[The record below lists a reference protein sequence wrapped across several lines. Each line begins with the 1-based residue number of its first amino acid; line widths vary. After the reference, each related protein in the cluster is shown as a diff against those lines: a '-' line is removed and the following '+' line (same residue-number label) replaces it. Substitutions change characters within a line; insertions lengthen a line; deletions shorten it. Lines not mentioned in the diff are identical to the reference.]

1 MLTTWDTR
9 PIGKGAKMRR
19 MLDRSRLLA
28 GKTDPENSNL
38 WLPLW
43 MHLRDTA
50 EIMELLVRKWLPDS
64 VKRASGL
71 EEEEL
76 VQLARFLGWGHDLGK
91 AILIFQSTI
100 MQCLPEAKQRLE
112 RLTPLNCQKL
122 NRCETPHARASEAIL
137 RKLGCPDGIASVAG
151 AHHGKPQDGTEVDKQ
166 FTCWEVNYYP
176 EEQKG
181 IWEGFWNELL
191 QAALQD
197 SGYSG
202 VDALPVLNQ
211 PEEILLTGLL
221 IMADWIASNTTYFPL
236 ISADQKG
243 EFGDYPK
250 RIENAW
256 TTIGFPNMWE
266 SKARF
271 GLDDEAF
278 KERFG
283 FLPNPTQADII
294 STATDAESSGIY
306 IIEAPMG
313 LGKTEAA
320 LALSEILAARAGAG
334 GMFFGMPT
342 QATSNGIFPRLEKW
356 AGGLAED
363 EQTLLAIKL
372 AHGNAAL
379 NEDYRE
385 LFAGHSNLNIESDSG
400 LIVHDWFSGRKQT
413 LLSDFVIGTV
423 DQLLMAALKQ
433 KHVMLKHFGLSGKV
447 VVVDECHAY
456 DAYMS
461 QYLDMAIKWLG
472 IYKVPVIILSATL
485 PEKRRAELIEAY
497 TDSEKHRAKHTEA
510 YVDKTIADEAWKHSL
525 AYPLLTYTENN
536 AVKQKALAFDGEN
549 KEVSV
554 RRIIRDE
561 VAATAGYAVER
572 GGCVGVIVNTVRKA
586 QEIAAE
592 LQSAFPKAEVIIM
605 HAQFIMTDR
614 AKREEQILKR
624 VGKHSTPES
633 RRGLIIVGTQ
643 VLEQS
648 LDLDFDL
655 MITELCPM
663 DLLLQRTG
671 RLHRHNRV
679 RPQGLETA
687 SCFVLD
693 ETDDSFDSGSAA
705 IYGEWLLMRTRAL
718 LPNKLTIPSDIPL
731 LVQQTYDET
740 NNEML
745 GELTE
750 GMKKAQE
757 ENKLRTGKKRSSAE
771 NYLISKPSNKKGKCL
786 DGWLDNDIK
795 PNNEQTGE
803 KAVRDGD
810 PSVDVIALMCDREG
824 LIRIIADKPETIIPA
839 DRPPSREEALLIAR
853 QKLRLPGFFGRRWK
867 IDDTIEQLETETQN
881 VFSAW
886 QDSALLKEEVVLLFD
901 EDLNADLAGVQL
913 HYDIK
918 TGLTYVKE

>member
-1 MLTTWDTR
+1 MNRFSKELAAAVAKSDRESGNDWLPFWMHSFDTAGIMEKLAQKR
-9 PIGKGAKMRR
+9 LPESISDYLCAECGGREKLFSTLKFCALVHDIGK
-19 MLDRSRLLA
+19 L
-28 GKTDPENSNL
+28 T
-38 WLPLW
+38 
-43 MHLRDTA
+43 
-50 EIMELLVRKWLPDS
+50 IV
-64 VKRASGL
+64 
-71 EEEEL
+71 
-76 VQLARFLGWGHDLGK
+76 
-91 AILIFQSTI
+91 FQSRI
-100 MQCLPEAKQRLE
+100 YDAVDFSPFADCVELPKSGSLVNAS
-112 RLTPLNCQKL
+112 N
-122 NRCETPHARASEAIL
+122 TPHALASEAIL
-137 RKLGCPDGIASVAG
+137 LKLGCPKGVASIAG
-151 AHHGKPQDGTEVDKQ
+151 AHHGRPSALADVCDQINGACTAVENFYGKRGKYRQLFESLWKEWIDFSLE
-166 FTCWEVNYYP
+166 CA
-176 EEQKG
+176 
-181 IWEGFWNELL
+181 GFSELSDL
-191 QAALQD
+191 PDMAVPAQVVI
-197 SGYSG
+197 SGML
-202 VDALPVLNQ
+202 V
-211 PEEILLTGLL
+211 T
-221 IMADWIASNTTYFPL
+221 ADWIASNTTYFPL

-356 AGGLAED
+356 ADGLAED

-385 LFAGHSNLNIESDSG
+385 LFTGHSNLNIESDSG

-572 GGCVGVIVNTVRKA
+572 GGCVGLIVNTVRKA

-633 RRGLIIVGTQ
+633 RHGLIIVGTQ

-757 ENKLRTGKKRSSAE
+757 ENKLRTDEKENNAKKYR
-771 NYLISKPSNKKGKCL
+771 IKKPSNRKGKCL
-786 DGWLDNDIK
+786 DDWLNNDIK
-795 PNNEQTGE
+795 SNSEQTGE

-810 PSVDVIALMCDREG
+810 PSVDVIALMRDGEG

>member
-1 MLTTWDTR
+1 MNRLSKELAAAVAKSDRENGNDWLPFWMHSFDTAGIMEKLAQKR
-9 PIGKGAKMRR
+9 LPESISDYLCAECGGREKLFSTLKFCALVHDIGK
-19 MLDRSRLLA
+19 L
-28 GKTDPENSNL
+28 T
-38 WLPLW
+38 
-43 MHLRDTA
+43 
-50 EIMELLVRKWLPDS
+50 IV
-64 VKRASGL
+64 
-71 EEEEL
+71 
-76 VQLARFLGWGHDLGK
+76 
-91 AILIFQSTI
+91 FQSRI
-100 MQCLPEAKQRLE
+100 YDAVDFSPFADCVELPKSSSLGNASD
-112 RLTPLNCQKL
+112 
-122 NRCETPHARASEAIL
+122 TPHALASEAIL
-137 RKLGCPDGIASVAG
+137 LKLGCREGVASIAG
-151 AHHGKPQDGTEVDKQ
+151 AHHGRPSALADVCDQISGACTAVENFYGKRGKYRQLFESLWKEWIDFSLE
-166 FTCWEVNYYP
+166 CA
-176 EEQKG
+176 
-181 IWEGFWNELL
+181 GFSELSDL
-191 QAALQD
+191 PDMAVPAQVVI
-197 SGYSG
+197 SGM
-202 VDALPVLNQ
+202 
-211 PEEILLTGLL
+211 L
-221 IMADWIASNTTYFPL
+221 ITADWIASNTTYFPL
-236 ISADQKG
+236 ISADEQG
-243 EFGDYPK
+243 QFSDYPE
-250 RIENAW
+250 RTEAAW
-256 TTIGFPNMWE
+256 NKIHFTDIWNST
-266 SKARF
+266 ARF

-356 AGGLAED
+356 ADGLAED

-385 LFAGHSNLNIESDSG
+385 LFTGHSNLNIESDSG

-510 YVDKTIADEAWKHSL
+510 HVDKTIADEAWKHSL

-536 AVKQKALAFDGEN
+536 TVKQKALAFDGEN

-614 AKREEQILKR
+614 AKREVR
-624 VGKHSTPES
+624 SA
-633 RRGLIIVGTQ
+633 
-643 VLEQS
+643 
-648 LDLDFDL
+648 
-655 MITELCPM
+655 
-663 DLLLQRTG
+663 
-671 RLHRHNRV
+671 HR
-679 RPQGLETA
+679 
-687 SCFVLD
+687 
-693 ETDDSFDSGSAA
+693 
-705 IYGEWLLMRTRAL
+705 
-718 LPNKLTIPSDIPL
+718 
-731 LVQQTYDET
+731 
-740 NNEML
+740 
-745 GELTE
+745 
-750 GMKKAQE
+750 
-757 ENKLRTGKKRSSAE
+757 
-771 NYLISKPSNKKGKCL
+771 
-786 DGWLDNDIK
+786 
-795 PNNEQTGE
+795 
-803 KAVRDGD
+803 
-810 PSVDVIALMCDREG
+810 
-824 LIRIIADKPETIIPA
+824 
-839 DRPPSREEALLIAR
+839 
-853 QKLRLPGFFGRRWK
+853 
-867 IDDTIEQLETETQN
+867 
-881 VFSAW
+881 
-886 QDSALLKEEVVLLFD
+886 
-901 EDLNADLAGVQL
+901 
-913 HYDIK
+913 
-918 TGLTYVKE
+918 

>member
-1 MLTTWDTR
+1 MNRLSKELAAAVAKSDRESGNDWLPFWMHSFDTAGIMEKLAQKR
-9 PIGKGAKMRR
+9 LPESISDYLCAECGGREKLFSTLKFCALVHDIGKV
-19 MLDRSRLLA
+19 
-28 GKTDPENSNL
+28 T
-38 WLPLW
+38 
-43 MHLRDTA
+43 
-50 EIMELLVRKWLPDS
+50 V
-64 VKRASGL
+64 V
-71 EEEEL
+71 
-76 VQLARFLGWGHDLGK
+76 
-91 AILIFQSTI
+91 FQSRI
-100 MQCLPEAKQRLE
+100 RDAVEFSPFAEYVDLPKSGSFE
-112 RLTPLNCQKL
+112 RIS
-122 NRCETPHARASEAIL
+122 ETPHALASEAIL
-137 RKLGCPDGIASVAG
+137 LKFGCLRGIASIAG
-151 AHHGKPQDGTEVDKQ
+151 AHHGKPTALTADVCNQ
-166 FTCWEVNYYP
+166 
-176 EEQKG
+176 
-181 IWEGFWNELL
+181 IEGGYKNPDNFYGRGMKYKSLFDSLWKEWIDFSLECAGFSELSDL
-191 QAALQD
+191 PDMAVPAQVVI
-197 SGYSG
+197 SGML
-202 VDALPVLNQ
+202 V
-211 PEEILLTGLL
+211 T
-221 IMADWIASNTTYFPL
+221 ADWIASNTTYFPL
-236 ISADQKG
+236 ISADEQG
-243 EFGDYPK
+243 QFSDYPE
-250 RIENAW
+250 RTEAAW
-256 TTIGFPNMWE
+256 NKIHFTDIWNST
-266 SKARF
+266 ARF

-385 LFAGHSNLNIESDSG
+385 LFTGHSNLNIESDSG

-461 QYLDMAIKWLG
+461 KYLDMAIQWLG

-485 PEKRRAELIEAY
+485 PAKRRAELV
-497 TDSEKHRAKHTEA
+497 EA
-510 YVDKTIADEAWKHSL
+510 YVGRGLKCIDDAWKSSL
-525 AYPLLTYTENN
+525 AYPLLTYTEKNF
-536 AVKQKALAFDGEN
+536 VKQKALSFSGEQ
-549 KEVSV
+549 KEISV
-554 RRIIRDE
+554 KTIYRDE
-561 VAATAGYAVER
+561 VTARAGYAAER

-633 RRGLIIVGTQ
+633 RHGLIIVGTQ

-687 SCFVLD
+687 CCFVLD

-731 LVQQTYDET
+731 LVQRVYDE
-740 NNEML
+740 NDDRML

-750 GMKKAQE
+750 GMESAQE
-757 ENKLRTGKKRSSAE
+757 EYVKKTKKKERNAC
-771 NYLISKPSNKKGKCL
+771 NWLIGKPSERKGKSL
-786 DGWLDNDIK
+786 DGWLDNAIGLSS
-795 PNNEQTGE
+795 EQAGE
-803 KAVRDGD
+803 RAVRDGD
-810 PSVDVIALMCDREG
+810 PSIDVIALMRDAEG
-824 LIRIIADKPETIIPA
+824 QIHTVSDECERVIPA

-853 QKLRLPGFFGRRWK
+853 QKLRLPGFFGRRWN
-867 IDDTIEQLETETQN
+867 IDSTITQLESETKSN
-881 VFSAW
+881 FSAW

>member
-1 MLTTWDTR
+1 MNRLSKELAAAVAKSDRENGNDWLPFWMHSFDTAGIMEKLAQKR
-9 PIGKGAKMRR
+9 LPESISDYLCAECGGREKLFSTLKFCALVHDIGK
-19 MLDRSRLLA
+19 L
-28 GKTDPENSNL
+28 T
-38 WLPLW
+38 
-43 MHLRDTA
+43 
-50 EIMELLVRKWLPDS
+50 IV
-64 VKRASGL
+64 
-71 EEEEL
+71 
-76 VQLARFLGWGHDLGK
+76 
-91 AILIFQSTI
+91 FQSRI
-100 MQCLPEAKQRLE
+100 YDAVDFSPFADCVELPKSGSLVNASD
-112 RLTPLNCQKL
+112 
-122 NRCETPHARASEAIL
+122 TPHALASEAIL
-137 RKLGCPDGIASVAG
+137 LKLGCREGVASIAG
-151 AHHGKPQDGTEVDKQ
+151 AHHGRPSAWADVRDQISGACTAVENFYGKRGKYRQLFESLWKEWIDFSLE
-166 FTCWEVNYYP
+166 CA
-176 EEQKG
+176 
-181 IWEGFWNELL
+181 GFFELSDL
-191 QAALQD
+191 PDMAVPAQVVI
-197 SGYSG
+197 SGML
-202 VDALPVLNQ
+202 V
-211 PEEILLTGLL
+211 T
-221 IMADWIASNTTYFPL
+221 ADWIASNTTYFPL

-510 YVDKTIADEAWKHSL
+510 HVDKKNADEAWKHSL

-633 RRGLIIVGTQ
+633 RHGLIIVGTQ

-731 LVQQTYDET
+731 LVQRVYDE
-740 NNEML
+740 NDDRML

-750 GMKKAQE
+750 GMESAQE
-757 ENKLRTGKKRSSAE
+757 EYVKKTKKKERNAC
-771 NYLISKPSNKKGKCL
+771 NWLIGKPSERKGKSL
-786 DGWLDNDIK
+786 DGWLDNAIGLSS
-795 PNNEQTGE
+795 EQAGE
-803 KAVRDGD
+803 RAVRDGD
-810 PSVDVIALMCDREG
+810 PSIDVIALMRDAEG
-824 LIRIIADKPETIIPA
+824 QMHTVSDECERVIPA

>member
-1 MLTTWDTR
+1 MNRFSKELAAAVAKSDRENGNDWLPFWMHSFDTAGIMEKLAQKR
-9 PIGKGAKMRR
+9 LPESISDYLCAECGGREKLFSTLKFCALVHDIGK
-19 MLDRSRLLA
+19 L
-28 GKTDPENSNL
+28 T
-38 WLPLW
+38 
-43 MHLRDTA
+43 
-50 EIMELLVRKWLPDS
+50 IV
-64 VKRASGL
+64 
-71 EEEEL
+71 
-76 VQLARFLGWGHDLGK
+76 
-91 AILIFQSTI
+91 FQSRI
-100 MQCLPEAKQRLE
+100 YDAVDFSPFADCVELPKSGSLVNAS
-112 RLTPLNCQKL
+112 N
-122 NRCETPHARASEAIL
+122 TPHALASEAIL
-137 RKLGCPDGIASVAG
+137 LKLGCREGVASIAG
-151 AHHGKPQDGTEVDKQ
+151 AHHGRPSAWADARDQISGACTAVENFYGKRGKYRQLFESLWKEWIDFSLE
-166 FTCWEVNYYP
+166 CA
-176 EEQKG
+176 
-181 IWEGFWNELL
+181 GFSELSDL
-191 QAALQD
+191 PDMAVPAQVVI
-197 SGYSG
+197 SGML
-202 VDALPVLNQ
+202 V
-211 PEEILLTGLL
+211 T
-221 IMADWIASNTTYFPL
+221 ADWIASNTTYFPL

-757 ENKLRTGKKRSSAE
+757 ENKLRTGKKRRSAE

-810 PSVDVIALMCDREG
+810 PSVDVIALMRDREG

-867 IDDTIEQLETETQN
+867 IDDTIEQLEAETQN

>member
-1 MLTTWDTR
+1 MNRLSKELAAAVAKSDRENGNDWLPFWMHSFDTAGIMEKLAQKR
-9 PIGKGAKMRR
+9 LPESISDYLCAECGGREKLFSTLKFCALVHDIGK
-19 MLDRSRLLA
+19 L
-28 GKTDPENSNL
+28 T
-38 WLPLW
+38 
-43 MHLRDTA
+43 
-50 EIMELLVRKWLPDS
+50 IV
-64 VKRASGL
+64 
-71 EEEEL
+71 
-76 VQLARFLGWGHDLGK
+76 
-91 AILIFQSTI
+91 FQSRI
-100 MQCLPEAKQRLE
+100 YDAVDFSPFAVCVELPKSSSLVNA
-112 RLTPLNCQKL
+112 PN
-122 NRCETPHARASEAIL
+122 TPHALASEAIL
-137 RKLGCPDGIASVAG
+137 LKLGCREGVASIAG
-151 AHHGKPQDGTEVDKQ
+151 AHHGRPSALADVCDQISGACTAVENFYGKRGKYRQLFEVLWKEWID
-166 FTCWEVNYYP
+166 FSLECA
-176 EEQKG
+176 
-181 IWEGFWNELL
+181 GFSELSDL
-191 QAALQD
+191 PDMAVPAQVVI
-197 SGYSG
+197 SGML
-202 VDALPVLNQ
+202 V
-211 PEEILLTGLL
+211 
-221 IMADWIASNTTYFPL
+221 MADWIASNTTYFPL

-306 IIEAPMG
+306 VIEAPMG

-385 LFAGHSNLNIESDSG
+385 LFTGHSNLNIESDSG

-510 YVDKTIADEAWKHSL
+510 HVDKKNADEAWKHSL

-633 RRGLIIVGTQ
+633 RRRLIIVGTQ

-687 SCFVLD
+687 CCFVLD

-731 LVQQTYDET
+731 LVQRVYDE
-740 NNEML
+740 NDDRML

-750 GMKKAQE
+750 GMESAKEEYVKK
-757 ENKLRTGKKRSSAE
+757 TKKKERNAC
-771 NYLISKPSNKKGKCL
+771 NWLIGKPSERKGKSL
-786 DGWLDNDIK
+786 DGWLDNAIGLSS
-795 PNNEQTGE
+795 EQAGE
-803 KAVRDGD
+803 RAVRDGD
-810 PSVDVIALMCDREG
+810 PSIDVIALMRDAEG
-824 LIRIIADKPETIIPA
+824 QIHTVSDECERVIPA
-839 DRPPSREEALLIAR
+839 DRPPSREEVLLIAR
-853 QKLRLPGFFGRRWK
+853 QKLRLPRFFGRRWN
-867 IDDTIEQLETETQN
+867 IDSTITQLESETKSN
-881 VFSAW
+881 FSAW
-886 QDSALLKEEVVLLFD
+886 QDSALLKEELVLLFD
-901 EDLNADLAGVQL
+901 NELNAVLGEVRL

-918 TGLTYVKE
+918 TGLTYEKE

>member
-1 MLTTWDTR
+1 MNRLSKELAAAVAKSDRENGNDWLPFWMHSFDTAGIMEKLAQKR
-9 PIGKGAKMRR
+9 LPESISDYLCAECGGREKLFSTLKFCALVHDIGK
-19 MLDRSRLLA
+19 L
-28 GKTDPENSNL
+28 T
-38 WLPLW
+38 
-43 MHLRDTA
+43 
-50 EIMELLVRKWLPDS
+50 IV
-64 VKRASGL
+64 
-71 EEEEL
+71 
-76 VQLARFLGWGHDLGK
+76 
-91 AILIFQSTI
+91 FQSRI
-100 MQCLPEAKQRLE
+100 YDAVDFSPFAGCVELPKSSSLVNA
-112 RLTPLNCQKL
+112 PN
-122 NRCETPHARASEAIL
+122 TPHALASEAIL
-137 RKLGCPDGIASVAG
+137 LKLGCREGVASIAG
-151 AHHGKPQDGTEVDKQ
+151 AHHGRPSAWADVRDQISGACTAVENFYGKRGKYRQLFESLWKEWIDFSLE
-166 FTCWEVNYYP
+166 CA
-176 EEQKG
+176 
-181 IWEGFWNELL
+181 GFSELSDL
-191 QAALQD
+191 PDMAVPAQVVI
-197 SGYSG
+197 SGML
-202 VDALPVLNQ
+202 V
-211 PEEILLTGLL
+211 T
-221 IMADWIASNTTYFPL
+221 ADWIASNTTYFPL

-266 SKARF
+266 SKAHF

-385 LFAGHSNLNIESDSG
+385 LFTGHSNLNIESDSG

-461 QYLDMAIKWLG
+461 KYLDMAIQWLG

-485 PEKRRAELIEAY
+485 PAKRRAELV
-497 TDSEKHRAKHTEA
+497 EA
-510 YVDKTIADEAWKHSL
+510 YVGRGLKCIDDAWKSSL
-525 AYPLLTYTENN
+525 AYPLLTYTEKNF
-536 AVKQKALAFDGEN
+536 VKQKALSFSGEQ
-549 KEVSV
+549 KEISV
-554 RRIIRDE
+554 KTIYRDE
-561 VAATAGYAVER
+561 VTARAGYAAER

-633 RRGLIIVGTQ
+633 RRRLIIVGTQ

-687 SCFVLD
+687 CCFVLD

-731 LVQQTYDET
+731 LVQRVYDE
-740 NNEML
+740 NDDRML

-750 GMKKAQE
+750 GMESAQE
-757 ENKLRTGKKRSSAE
+757 EYVKKTKKKERNAC
-771 NYLISKPSNKKGKCL
+771 NWLIGKPSERKGKSL
-786 DGWLDNDIK
+786 DGWLDNAIGLSS
-795 PNNEQTGE
+795 EQAGE
-803 KAVRDGD
+803 RAVRDGD
-810 PSVDVIALMCDREG
+810 PSIDVIALMRDAEG
-824 LIRIIADKPETIIPA
+824 QIHTVSDECERVIPA

-853 QKLRLPGFFGRRWK
+853 QKLRLPGFFGRRWN
-867 IDDTIEQLETETQN
+867 IDSTITQLESETKSN
-881 VFSAW
+881 FSAW
-886 QDSALLKEEVVLLFD
+886 QDSALLKEELVLLFD
-901 EDLNADLAGVQL
+901 NELNAVLGEVRL

-918 TGLTYVKE
+918 TGLTYEKE

>member
-1 MLTTWDTR
+1 LNRLSKELAAAVAKSDRESGNDWLPFWMHSFDTAGIMEKLAQKR
-9 PIGKGAKMRR
+9 LPESISDYLCAECGGREKLFSTLKFCALVHDIGK
-19 MLDRSRLLA
+19 L
-28 GKTDPENSNL
+28 T
-38 WLPLW
+38 
-43 MHLRDTA
+43 
-50 EIMELLVRKWLPDS
+50 IV
-64 VKRASGL
+64 
-71 EEEEL
+71 
-76 VQLARFLGWGHDLGK
+76 
-91 AILIFQSTI
+91 FQSRI
-100 MQCLPEAKQRLE
+100 YDAVDFSPFADCVELPKSGSLVNAS
-112 RLTPLNCQKL
+112 N
-122 NRCETPHARASEAIL
+122 TPHALASEAIL
-137 RKLGCPDGIASVAG
+137 LKLGCPKGVASIAG
-151 AHHGKPQDGTEVDKQ
+151 AHHGRPSALADVCDQINGACTAVENFYGKRGKYRQLFESLWKEWNDFSLE
-166 FTCWEVNYYP
+166 CA
-176 EEQKG
+176 
-181 IWEGFWNELL
+181 GFSELSDL
-191 QAALQD
+191 PDMAVPAQVVI
-197 SGYSG
+197 SGML
-202 VDALPVLNQ
+202 V
-211 PEEILLTGLL
+211 T
-221 IMADWIASNTTYFPL
+221 ADWIASNTTYFPL

-385 LFAGHSNLNIESDSG
+385 LFTGHSNLNIESDSG

-497 TDSEKHRAKHTEA
+497 TDSEKRRAKHTEA
-510 YVDKTIADEAWKHSL
+510 HVDKTIADEAWKHSL

-633 RRGLIIVGTQ
+633 RRRLIIVGTQ

-771 NYLISKPSNKKGKCL
+771 NYLISKPSNKKGKGL

-810 PSVDVIALMCDREG
+810 PSVDVIALMRDREG
-824 LIRIIADKPETIIPA
+824 LIRIIADKSETIIPA

>member
-1 MLTTWDTR
+1 MAVPAQVVISGMLVT
-9 PIGKGAKMRR
+9 
-19 MLDRSRLLA
+19 
-28 GKTDPENSNL
+28 
-38 WLPLW
+38 
-43 MHLRDTA
+43 
-50 EIMELLVRKWLPDS
+50 
-64 VKRASGL
+64 
-71 EEEEL
+71 
-76 VQLARFLGWGHDLGK
+76 
-91 AILIFQSTI
+91 
-100 MQCLPEAKQRLE
+100 
-112 RLTPLNCQKL
+112 
-122 NRCETPHARASEAIL
+122 
-137 RKLGCPDGIASVAG
+137 
-151 AHHGKPQDGTEVDKQ
+151 
-166 FTCWEVNYYP
+166 
-176 EEQKG
+176 
-181 IWEGFWNELL
+181 
-191 QAALQD
+191 
-197 SGYSG
+197 
-202 VDALPVLNQ
+202 
-211 PEEILLTGLL
+211 
-221 IMADWIASNTTYFPL
+221 ADWIASNTTYFPL

-385 LFAGHSNLNIESDSG
+385 LFTGHSNLNIESDSG

-497 TDSEKHRAKHTEA
+497 TDSEKRRAKHTEA
-510 YVDKTIADEAWKHSL
+510 HVDKTIADEAWKHSL

-614 AKREEQILKR
+614 AKREVR
-624 VGKHSTPES
+624 SA
-633 RRGLIIVGTQ
+633 
-643 VLEQS
+643 
-648 LDLDFDL
+648 
-655 MITELCPM
+655 
-663 DLLLQRTG
+663 
-671 RLHRHNRV
+671 HR
-679 RPQGLETA
+679 
-687 SCFVLD
+687 
-693 ETDDSFDSGSAA
+693 
-705 IYGEWLLMRTRAL
+705 
-718 LPNKLTIPSDIPL
+718 
-731 LVQQTYDET
+731 
-740 NNEML
+740 
-745 GELTE
+745 
-750 GMKKAQE
+750 
-757 ENKLRTGKKRSSAE
+757 
-771 NYLISKPSNKKGKCL
+771 
-786 DGWLDNDIK
+786 
-795 PNNEQTGE
+795 
-803 KAVRDGD
+803 
-810 PSVDVIALMCDREG
+810 
-824 LIRIIADKPETIIPA
+824 
-839 DRPPSREEALLIAR
+839 
-853 QKLRLPGFFGRRWK
+853 
-867 IDDTIEQLETETQN
+867 
-881 VFSAW
+881 
-886 QDSALLKEEVVLLFD
+886 
-901 EDLNADLAGVQL
+901 
-913 HYDIK
+913 
-918 TGLTYVKE
+918 

>member
-1 MLTTWDTR
+1 MHSFDTAGIMEKLAQKR
-9 PIGKGAKMRR
+9 LPESISDYLCAECGGREKLFSTLKFCALVHDIGK
-19 MLDRSRLLA
+19 L
-28 GKTDPENSNL
+28 T
-38 WLPLW
+38 
-43 MHLRDTA
+43 
-50 EIMELLVRKWLPDS
+50 IV
-64 VKRASGL
+64 
-71 EEEEL
+71 
-76 VQLARFLGWGHDLGK
+76 
-91 AILIFQSTI
+91 FQSRI
-100 MQCLPEAKQRLE
+100 YDAVDFSPFADCVELPKSSSLGNASD
-112 RLTPLNCQKL
+112 
-122 NRCETPHARASEAIL
+122 TPHALASEAIL
-137 RKLGCPDGIASVAG
+137 LKLGCREGVASIAG
-151 AHHGKPQDGTEVDKQ
+151 AHHGRPSALADVCDQISGACTAVENFYGKRGKYRQLFESLWKEWIDFSLE
-166 FTCWEVNYYP
+166 CA
-176 EEQKG
+176 
-181 IWEGFWNELL
+181 GFSELSDL
-191 QAALQD
+191 PDMAVPAQVVI
-197 SGYSG
+197 SGM
-202 VDALPVLNQ
+202 
-211 PEEILLTGLL
+211 L
-221 IMADWIASNTTYFPL
+221 ITADWIASNTTYFPL

-356 AGGLAED
+356 ADGLAED

-379 NEDYRE
+379 NENYRE
-385 LFAGHSNLNIESDSG
+385 LFTGHSNLNIESDSG

-572 GGCVGVIVNTVRKA
+572 GGCVGLIVNTVRKA

-624 VGKHSTPES
+624 VGKRSTPES

-757 ENKLRTGKKRSSAE
+757 ENKLRTGKKRRSAE

-795 PNNEQTGE
+795 LNNEQTGE

-810 PSVDVIALMCDREG
+810 PSVDVIALMRDREG
-824 LIRIIADKPETIIPA
+824 LIRIIADKSETIIPA

-867 IDDTIEQLETETQN
+867 IDDTIEQLEAETQN

-918 TGLTYVKE
+918 TGLTYEKE

>member
-1 MLTTWDTR
+1 MHSFDTAGIMEKLAQKR
-9 PIGKGAKMRR
+9 LPESISDYLCAECGGREKLFSTLKFCALVHDIGK
-19 MLDRSRLLA
+19 L
-28 GKTDPENSNL
+28 T
-38 WLPLW
+38 
-43 MHLRDTA
+43 
-50 EIMELLVRKWLPDS
+50 IV
-64 VKRASGL
+64 
-71 EEEEL
+71 
-76 VQLARFLGWGHDLGK
+76 
-91 AILIFQSTI
+91 FQSRI
-100 MQCLPEAKQRLE
+100 YDAVDFSPFADCVELPKSSSLGNASD
-112 RLTPLNCQKL
+112 
-122 NRCETPHARASEAIL
+122 TPHALASEAIL
-137 RKLGCPDGIASVAG
+137 LKLGCREGVASIAG
-151 AHHGKPQDGTEVDKQ
+151 AHHGRPSALADVCDQISGACTAVENFYGKRGKYRQLFESLWKEWIDFSLE
-166 FTCWEVNYYP
+166 CA
-176 EEQKG
+176 
-181 IWEGFWNELL
+181 GFSELSDL
-191 QAALQD
+191 PDMAVPAQVVI
-197 SGYSG
+197 SGM
-202 VDALPVLNQ
+202 
-211 PEEILLTGLL
+211 L
-221 IMADWIASNTTYFPL
+221 ITADWIASNTTYFPL

-356 AGGLAED
+356 ADGLAED

-379 NEDYRE
+379 NENYRE
-385 LFAGHSNLNIESDSG
+385 LFTGHSNLNIESDSG

-554 RRIIRDE
+554 RRINRDE

-572 GGCVGVIVNTVRKA
+572 GGCVGLIVNTVRKA

-624 VGKHSTPES
+624 VGKRSTPES

-757 ENKLRTGKKRSSAE
+757 ENKLRTGKKRRSAE

-810 PSVDVIALMCDREG
+810 PSVDVIALMRDREG
-824 LIRIIADKPETIIPA
+824 LIRIIADKSETIIPA

-867 IDDTIEQLETETQN
+867 IDDTIEQLEAETQN

-918 TGLTYVKE
+918 TGLTYEKE

>member
-1 MLTTWDTR
+1 MNRLSKELAAAVAKSDRENGNDWLPFWMHSFDTAGIMEKLAQKR
-9 PIGKGAKMRR
+9 LPESISDYLCAECGGREKLFSTLKFCALVHDIGK
-19 MLDRSRLLA
+19 L
-28 GKTDPENSNL
+28 T
-38 WLPLW
+38 
-43 MHLRDTA
+43 
-50 EIMELLVRKWLPDS
+50 IV
-64 VKRASGL
+64 
-71 EEEEL
+71 
-76 VQLARFLGWGHDLGK
+76 
-91 AILIFQSTI
+91 FQSRI
-100 MQCLPEAKQRLE
+100 YDAVDFSPFADCVELPKSGSLVNASD
-112 RLTPLNCQKL
+112 
-122 NRCETPHARASEAIL
+122 TPHALASEAIL
-137 RKLGCPDGIASVAG
+137 LKLGCREGVASIAG
-151 AHHGKPQDGTEVDKQ
+151 AHHGRPSAWADVRDQISGACTAVENFYGKRGKYRKLFEALWKEWIDFSLE
-166 FTCWEVNYYP
+166 CA
-176 EEQKG
+176 
-181 IWEGFWNELL
+181 GFSELSDL
-191 QAALQD
+191 PDMAVPAQVVI
-197 SGYSG
+197 SGML
-202 VDALPVLNQ
+202 V
-211 PEEILLTGLL
+211 T
-221 IMADWIASNTTYFPL
+221 ADWIASNTTYFPL

-385 LFAGHSNLNIESDSG
+385 LFTGHSNLNIESDSG

-497 TDSEKHRAKHTEA
+497 TDSEKRRAKHTEA
-510 YVDKTIADEAWKHSL
+510 HVDKTIADEAWKHSL

-536 AVKQKALAFDGEN
+536 TVKQKALAFDGEN

-633 RRGLIIVGTQ
+633 RRRLMIVGTQ

-757 ENKLRTGKKRSSAE
+757 ENKLRTGKKRRSAE

-810 PSVDVIALMCDREG
+810 PSVDVIALMRDREG
-824 LIRIIADKPETIIPA
+824 LIRIIADKSETIIPA

-867 IDDTIEQLETETQN
+867 IDDTIEQLEAETQN

-918 TGLTYVKE
+918 TGLTYEKE

>member
-1 MLTTWDTR
+1 MNRLSKELAAAVAKSDRENGNDWLPFWMHSFDTAGIMEKLAQKR
-9 PIGKGAKMRR
+9 LPESISDYLCAECGGREKLFSTLKFCALVHDIGK
-19 MLDRSRLLA
+19 L
-28 GKTDPENSNL
+28 T
-38 WLPLW
+38 
-43 MHLRDTA
+43 
-50 EIMELLVRKWLPDS
+50 IV
-64 VKRASGL
+64 
-71 EEEEL
+71 
-76 VQLARFLGWGHDLGK
+76 
-91 AILIFQSTI
+91 FQSRI
-100 MQCLPEAKQRLE
+100 YDAVDFSPFADCVELPKSGSLVNASD
-112 RLTPLNCQKL
+112 
-122 NRCETPHARASEAIL
+122 TPHALASEAIL
-137 RKLGCPDGIASVAG
+137 LKLGCREGVASIAG
-151 AHHGKPQDGTEVDKQ
+151 AHHGRPSAWADARDQISGACTAVENFYGKRGKYRQLFESLWKEWIDFSLE
-166 FTCWEVNYYP
+166 CA
-176 EEQKG
+176 
-181 IWEGFWNELL
+181 GFSELSDL
-191 QAALQD
+191 PDMAVPAQVVI
-197 SGYSG
+197 SGML
-202 VDALPVLNQ
+202 V
-211 PEEILLTGLL
+211 T
-221 IMADWIASNTTYFPL
+221 ADWIASNTTYFPL

-497 TDSEKHRAKHTEA
+497 TDSEKRRAKHTEA
-510 YVDKTIADEAWKHSL
+510 HVDKKTADEAWKHSL

-633 RRGLIIVGTQ
+633 RHGLIIVGTQ

-757 ENKLRTGKKRSSAE
+757 ENKLRTGKKRRSAE

-810 PSVDVIALMCDREG
+810 PSVDVIALMRDGEG

-867 IDDTIEQLETETQN
+867 IDDTIEQLEAETQN

>member
-1 MLTTWDTR
+1 MNRLSKELAAAVAKSDRESGNDWLPFWMHSFDTAGIMEKLAQKR
-9 PIGKGAKMRR
+9 LPESISDYLCAECGGREKLFSTLKFCALVHDIGK
-19 MLDRSRLLA
+19 L
-28 GKTDPENSNL
+28 T
-38 WLPLW
+38 
-43 MHLRDTA
+43 
-50 EIMELLVRKWLPDS
+50 IV
-64 VKRASGL
+64 
-71 EEEEL
+71 
-76 VQLARFLGWGHDLGK
+76 
-91 AILIFQSTI
+91 FQSRI
-100 MQCLPEAKQRLE
+100 YDAVDFSPFADCVELPKSGSLVNAS
-112 RLTPLNCQKL
+112 N
-122 NRCETPHARASEAIL
+122 TPHALASEAIL
-137 RKLGCPDGIASVAG
+137 LKLGCREGVASIAG
-151 AHHGKPQDGTEVDKQ
+151 AHHGRPSAWADVRDQISGACTAVENFYGKRGKYRQLFESLWKEWIDFSLE
-166 FTCWEVNYYP
+166 CA
-176 EEQKG
+176 
-181 IWEGFWNELL
+181 GFSELSDL
-191 QAALQD
+191 PDMAVPAQVVI
-197 SGYSG
+197 SGML
-202 VDALPVLNQ
+202 V
-211 PEEILLTGLL
+211 T
-221 IMADWIASNTTYFPL
+221 ADWIASNTTYFPL

-385 LFAGHSNLNIESDSG
+385 LFTGHSNLNIESDSG

-461 QYLDMAIKWLG
+461 KYLDMAIQWLG

-485 PEKRRAELIEAY
+485 PAKRRAELV
-497 TDSEKHRAKHTEA
+497 EA
-510 YVDKTIADEAWKHSL
+510 YVGRGLKCIDDAWKSSL
-525 AYPLLTYTENN
+525 AYPLLTYTEKNF
-536 AVKQKALAFDGEN
+536 VKQKALSFSGEQ
-549 KEVSV
+549 KEISV
-554 RRIIRDE
+554 KTIYRDE
-561 VAATAGYAVER
+561 VTARAGYAAER

-633 RRGLIIVGTQ
+633 RHGLIIVGTQ

-687 SCFVLD
+687 CCFVLD

-731 LVQQTYDET
+731 LVQRVYDE
-740 NNEML
+740 NDDRML

-750 GMKKAQE
+750 GMESAQE
-757 ENKLRTGKKRSSAE
+757 EYVKKTKKKERNAC
-771 NYLISKPSNKKGKCL
+771 NWLIGKPSERKGKSL
-786 DGWLDNDIK
+786 DGWLDNAIGLSS
-795 PNNEQTGE
+795 EQAGE
-803 KAVRDGD
+803 RAVRDGD
-810 PSVDVIALMCDREG
+810 PSIDVIALMRDAEG
-824 LIRIIADKPETIIPA
+824 QMHTVSDECERVIPA

>member
-1 MLTTWDTR
+1 MHSFDTAGIMEKLAQKR
-9 PIGKGAKMRR
+9 LPESISDYLCAECGGREKLFSTLKFCALVHDIGK
-19 MLDRSRLLA
+19 L
-28 GKTDPENSNL
+28 T
-38 WLPLW
+38 
-43 MHLRDTA
+43 
-50 EIMELLVRKWLPDS
+50 IV
-64 VKRASGL
+64 
-71 EEEEL
+71 
-76 VQLARFLGWGHDLGK
+76 
-91 AILIFQSTI
+91 FQSRI
-100 MQCLPEAKQRLE
+100 YDAVDFSPFADCVELPKSSSLGNASD
-112 RLTPLNCQKL
+112 
-122 NRCETPHARASEAIL
+122 TPHALASEAIL
-137 RKLGCPDGIASVAG
+137 LKLGCREGVASIAG
-151 AHHGKPQDGTEVDKQ
+151 AHHGKPTALMADVCNQ
-166 FTCWEVNYYP
+166 
-176 EEQKG
+176 
-181 IWEGFWNELL
+181 IEGGYKNPDNFYGRGMKYKSLF
-191 QAALQD
+191 D
-197 SGYSG
+197 SLWKEWLDYSLESAG
-202 VDALPVLNQ
+202 FSDLSALPDISVPAQ
-211 PEEILLTGLL
+211 VVISGML
-221 IMADWIASNTTYFPL
+221 ITADWIASNTTYFPL
-236 ISADQKG
+236 ISADEQG
-243 EFGDYPK
+243 QFSDYPE
-250 RIENAW
+250 RTEAAW
-256 TTIGFPNMWE
+256 NKIHFTDIWNST
-266 SKARF
+266 ARF

-385 LFAGHSNLNIESDSG
+385 LFTGHSNLNIESDSG

-461 QYLDMAIKWLG
+461 KYLDMAIQWLG

-485 PEKRRAELIEAY
+485 PAKRRAELV
-497 TDSEKHRAKHTEA
+497 EA
-510 YVDKTIADEAWKHSL
+510 YVGRGLKCIDDAWKSSL
-525 AYPLLTYTENN
+525 AYPLLTYTEKNF
-536 AVKQKALAFDGEN
+536 VKQKALSFSGEQ
-549 KEVSV
+549 KEISV
-554 RRIIRDE
+554 KTIYRDE
-561 VAATAGYAVER
+561 VTARAGYAAER

-633 RRGLIIVGTQ
+633 RHGLIIVGTQ

-687 SCFVLD
+687 CCFVLD

-731 LVQQTYDET
+731 LVQRVYDE
-740 NNEML
+740 NDDRML

-750 GMKKAQE
+750 GMESAQE
-757 ENKLRTGKKRSSAE
+757 EYVKKTKKKERNAC
-771 NYLISKPSNKKGKCL
+771 NWLIGKPSERKGKSL
-786 DGWLDNDIK
+786 DGWLDNAIGLSS
-795 PNNEQTGE
+795 EQAGE
-803 KAVRDGD
+803 RAVRDGD
-810 PSVDVIALMCDREG
+810 PSIDVIALMRDAEG
-824 LIRIIADKPETIIPA
+824 QIHTVSDECERVIPA

-853 QKLRLPGFFGRRWK
+853 QKLRLPGFFGRRWN
-867 IDDTIEQLETETQN
+867 IDSTITQLESETKSN
-881 VFSAW
+881 FSAW
-886 QDSALLKEEVVLLFD
+886 QDSALLKEELVLLFD
-901 EDLNADLAGVQL
+901 NELNAVLGEVRL

-918 TGLTYVKE
+918 TGLTYEKE

>member
-1 MLTTWDTR
+1 MNRLSKELAAAVAKSDRENGNDWLPFWMHSFDTAGIMEKLAQKR
-9 PIGKGAKMRR
+9 LPESISDYLCAECGGREKLFSTLKFCALVHDIGK
-19 MLDRSRLLA
+19 L
-28 GKTDPENSNL
+28 T
-38 WLPLW
+38 
-43 MHLRDTA
+43 
-50 EIMELLVRKWLPDS
+50 IV
-64 VKRASGL
+64 
-71 EEEEL
+71 
-76 VQLARFLGWGHDLGK
+76 
-91 AILIFQSTI
+91 FQSRI
-100 MQCLPEAKQRLE
+100 YDAVDFSPFADCVELPKSGSLVNASD
-112 RLTPLNCQKL
+112 
-122 NRCETPHARASEAIL
+122 TPHALASEAIL
-137 RKLGCPDGIASVAG
+137 LKLGCREGVASIAG
-151 AHHGKPQDGTEVDKQ
+151 AHHGRPSAWADARDQISGACTAVENFYGKRGKYRQLFESLWKEWIDFSLE
-166 FTCWEVNYYP
+166 CA
-176 EEQKG
+176 
-181 IWEGFWNELL
+181 GFSELSDL
-191 QAALQD
+191 PDMAVPAQVVI
-197 SGYSG
+197 SGML
-202 VDALPVLNQ
+202 V
-211 PEEILLTGLL
+211 T
-221 IMADWIASNTTYFPL
+221 ADWIASNTTYFPL

-497 TDSEKHRAKHTEA
+497 TDSEKRRAKHTEA
-510 YVDKTIADEAWKHSL
+510 HVDKKTADESWKHSL

-633 RRGLIIVGTQ
+633 RHGLIIVGTQ

-757 ENKLRTGKKRSSAE
+757 ENKLRTGKKRRSAE

-810 PSVDVIALMCDREG
+810 PSVDVIALMRDGEG

-867 IDDTIEQLETETQN
+867 IDDTIEQLEAETQN

>member
-1 MLTTWDTR
+1 MNRLSKELAAAVAKSDRENGNDWLPFWMHSFDTAGIMEKLAQKR
-9 PIGKGAKMRR
+9 LPESISDYLCAECGGREKLFSTLKFCALVHDIGKV
-19 MLDRSRLLA
+19 
-28 GKTDPENSNL
+28 
-38 WLPLW
+38 
-43 MHLRDTA
+43 TA
-50 EIMELLVRKWLPDS
+50 V
-64 VKRASGL
+64 
-71 EEEEL
+71 
-76 VQLARFLGWGHDLGK
+76 
-91 AILIFQSTI
+91 FQSRI
-100 MQCLPEAKQRLE
+100 RDAVEFSPFAEYVDLPKSGSFE
-112 RLTPLNCQKL
+112 RIS
-122 NRCETPHARASEAIL
+122 ETPHALASEAIL
-137 RKLGCPDGIASVAG
+137 LKFGCLRGIASIAG
-151 AHHGKPQDGTEVDKQ
+151 AHHGKPTALTADVCNQ
-166 FTCWEVNYYP
+166 
-176 EEQKG
+176 
-181 IWEGFWNELL
+181 IEGGYKNPDNFYGRGMKYKSLF
-191 QAALQD
+191 D
-197 SGYSG
+197 SLWKEWLDYSLESAG
-202 VDALPVLNQ
+202 FSDLSALPDISVPAQ
-211 PEEILLTGLL
+211 VVISGML
-221 IMADWIASNTTYFPL
+221 ITADWIASNTTYFPL
-236 ISADQKG
+236 ISADEQG
-243 EFGDYPK
+243 QFSDYPE
-250 RIENAW
+250 RTEAAW
-256 TTIGFPNMWE
+256 NKIHFTDIWNST
-266 SKARF
+266 ARF

-385 LFAGHSNLNIESDSG
+385 LFTGHSNLNIESDSG

-461 QYLDMAIKWLG
+461 KYLDMAIQWLG

-485 PEKRRAELIEAY
+485 PAKRRAELV
-497 TDSEKHRAKHTEA
+497 EA
-510 YVDKTIADEAWKHSL
+510 YVGRGLKCIDDAWKSSL

-536 AVKQKALAFDGEN
+536 TVKQKALAFDGEN

-687 SCFVLD
+687 CCFVLD

-731 LVQQTYDET
+731 LVQRVYDE
-740 NNEML
+740 NDDRML

-750 GMKKAQE
+750 GMESAQE
-757 ENKLRTGKKRSSAE
+757 EYVKKTKKKERNAC
-771 NYLISKPSNKKGKCL
+771 NWLIGKPSERKGKSL
-786 DGWLDNDIK
+786 DGWLDNAIGLSS
-795 PNNEQTGE
+795 EQAGE
-803 KAVRDGD
+803 RAVRDGD
-810 PSVDVIALMCDREG
+810 PSIDVIALMRDAEG
-824 LIRIIADKPETIIPA
+824 QIHTVSDECERVIPA

-853 QKLRLPGFFGRRWK
+853 QKLRLPGFFGRRWN
-867 IDDTIEQLETETQN
+867 IDSTITQLESETKSN
-881 VFSAW
+881 FSAW
-886 QDSALLKEEVVLLFD
+886 QDSALLKEELVLLFD
-901 EDLNADLAGVQL
+901 NELNAVLGEVRL

-918 TGLTYVKE
+918 TGLTYEKE

>member
-1 MLTTWDTR
+1 MNRLSKELAAAVAKSDRESGNDWLPFWMHSFDTAGIMEKLAQKR
-9 PIGKGAKMRR
+9 LPESISDYLCAECGGREKLFSTLKFCALVHDIGK
-19 MLDRSRLLA
+19 L
-28 GKTDPENSNL
+28 T
-38 WLPLW
+38 
-43 MHLRDTA
+43 
-50 EIMELLVRKWLPDS
+50 IV
-64 VKRASGL
+64 
-71 EEEEL
+71 
-76 VQLARFLGWGHDLGK
+76 
-91 AILIFQSTI
+91 FQSRI
-100 MQCLPEAKQRLE
+100 YDAVDFSPFADCVELPKSSSLGNASD
-112 RLTPLNCQKL
+112 
-122 NRCETPHARASEAIL
+122 TPHALASEAIL
-137 RKLGCPDGIASVAG
+137 LKLGCREGVASIAG
-151 AHHGKPQDGTEVDKQ
+151 AHHGRPSALADVCDQISGACTAVENFYGKRGKYRQLFESLWKEWIDFSLE
-166 FTCWEVNYYP
+166 CA
-176 EEQKG
+176 
-181 IWEGFWNELL
+181 GFSELSDL
-191 QAALQD
+191 PDMAVPAQVVI
-197 SGYSG
+197 SGM
-202 VDALPVLNQ
+202 
-211 PEEILLTGLL
+211 L
-221 IMADWIASNTTYFPL
+221 ITADWIASNTTYFPL
-236 ISADQKG
+236 ISADEQG
-243 EFGDYPK
+243 QFSDYPE
-250 RIENAW
+250 RTEAAW
-256 TTIGFPNMWE
+256 NKIHFTDIWNST
-266 SKARF
+266 ARF

-385 LFAGHSNLNIESDSG
+385 LFTGHSNLNIESDSG

-510 YVDKTIADEAWKHSL
+510 HVDKTTADEAWKHSL

-731 LVQQTYDET
+731 LVQRVYDE
-740 NNEML
+740 NDDRML

-750 GMKKAQE
+750 GMESAQE
-757 ENKLRTGKKRSSAE
+757 EYVKKTKKKERNAC
-771 NYLISKPSNKKGKCL
+771 NWLIGKPSERKGKSL
-786 DGWLDNDIK
+786 DGWLDNAIGLSS
-795 PNNEQTGE
+795 EQAGE
-803 KAVRDGD
+803 RAVRDGD
-810 PSVDVIALMCDREG
+810 PSIDVIALMRDAEG
-824 LIRIIADKPETIIPA
+824 QIHTVSDECERVIPA

-853 QKLRLPGFFGRRWK
+853 QKLRLPGFFGRRWN
-867 IDDTIEQLETETQN
+867 IDSTITQLESETKSN
-881 VFSAW
+881 FSAW

>member
-1 MLTTWDTR
+1 MNRLSKELAAAVAKSDRESGNDWLPFWMHSFDTAGIMEKLAQKR
-9 PIGKGAKMRR
+9 LPESISDYLCAECGGREKLFSTLKFCALVHDIGK
-19 MLDRSRLLA
+19 L
-28 GKTDPENSNL
+28 T
-38 WLPLW
+38 
-43 MHLRDTA
+43 
-50 EIMELLVRKWLPDS
+50 IV
-64 VKRASGL
+64 
-71 EEEEL
+71 
-76 VQLARFLGWGHDLGK
+76 
-91 AILIFQSTI
+91 FQSRI
-100 MQCLPEAKQRLE
+100 YDAVDFSPFADCVELPKSGSLVNAS
-112 RLTPLNCQKL
+112 N
-122 NRCETPHARASEAIL
+122 TPHALASEAIL
-137 RKLGCPDGIASVAG
+137 LKLGCWEGVASIAG
-151 AHHGKPQDGTEVDKQ
+151 AHHGRPSAWADVRDQISGACTAVENFYGKRGKYRQLFESLWKEWIDFSLE
-166 FTCWEVNYYP
+166 CA
-176 EEQKG
+176 
-181 IWEGFWNELL
+181 GFSELSDL
-191 QAALQD
+191 PDMAVPAQVVI
-197 SGYSG
+197 SGML
-202 VDALPVLNQ
+202 V
-211 PEEILLTGLL
+211 T
-221 IMADWIASNTTYFPL
+221 ADWIASNTTYFPL
-236 ISADQKG
+236 ISADNKG

-356 AGGLAED
+356 ADGLAED

-385 LFAGHSNLNIESDSG
+385 LFTGHSNLNIESDSG

-510 YVDKTIADEAWKHSL
+510 HIDKTIADEAWKHSL

-536 AVKQKALAFDGEN
+536 TVKQKALAFDGEN

-633 RRGLIIVGTQ
+633 RRRLIIVGTQ

-867 IDDTIEQLETETQN
+867 IDDTIEQLEAETQN

>member
-1 MLTTWDTR
+1 MHSFDTAGIMEKLAQKR
-9 PIGKGAKMRR
+9 LPESISDYLCAECGGREKLFSTLKFCALVHDIGK
-19 MLDRSRLLA
+19 L
-28 GKTDPENSNL
+28 T
-38 WLPLW
+38 
-43 MHLRDTA
+43 
-50 EIMELLVRKWLPDS
+50 IV
-64 VKRASGL
+64 
-71 EEEEL
+71 
-76 VQLARFLGWGHDLGK
+76 
-91 AILIFQSTI
+91 FQSRI
-100 MQCLPEAKQRLE
+100 YDAVDFSPFADCVELPKSSSLGNASD
-112 RLTPLNCQKL
+112 
-122 NRCETPHARASEAIL
+122 TPHALASEAIL
-137 RKLGCPDGIASVAG
+137 LKLGCREGVASIAG
-151 AHHGKPQDGTEVDKQ
+151 AHHGRPSALADVCDQISGACTAVENFYGKRGKYRQLFESLWKEWIDFSLE
-166 FTCWEVNYYP
+166 CA
-176 EEQKG
+176 
-181 IWEGFWNELL
+181 GFSELSDL
-191 QAALQD
+191 PDMAVPAQVVI
-197 SGYSG
+197 SGM
-202 VDALPVLNQ
+202 
-211 PEEILLTGLL
+211 L
-221 IMADWIASNTTYFPL
+221 ITADWIASNTTYFPL

-356 AGGLAED
+356 ADGLAED

-379 NEDYRE
+379 NENYRE
-385 LFAGHSNLNIESDSG
+385 LFTGHSNLNIESDSG

-572 GGCVGVIVNTVRKA
+572 GGCVGLIVNTVRKA

-624 VGKHSTPES
+624 VGKRSTPES

-757 ENKLRTGKKRSSAE
+757 ENKLRTGKKRRSAE
-771 NYLISKPSNKKGKCL
+771 NYLISKPSNKKSKCL

-810 PSVDVIALMCDREG
+810 PSVDVIALMRDREG
-824 LIRIIADKPETIIPA
+824 LIRIIADKSETIIPA

-867 IDDTIEQLETETQN
+867 IDDTIEQLEAETQN

-918 TGLTYVKE
+918 TGLTYEKE

>member
-1 MLTTWDTR
+1 MNRLSKELAAAVAKSDRESGNDWLPFWMHSFDTAGIMEKLAQKR
-9 PIGKGAKMRR
+9 LPESISDYLCAECGGREKLFSTLKFCALVHDIGK
-19 MLDRSRLLA
+19 L
-28 GKTDPENSNL
+28 T
-38 WLPLW
+38 
-43 MHLRDTA
+43 
-50 EIMELLVRKWLPDS
+50 IV
-64 VKRASGL
+64 
-71 EEEEL
+71 
-76 VQLARFLGWGHDLGK
+76 
-91 AILIFQSTI
+91 FQSRI
-100 MQCLPEAKQRLE
+100 YDAVDFSPFADCVELPKSSSLVNASD
-112 RLTPLNCQKL
+112 
-122 NRCETPHARASEAIL
+122 TPHALASEAIL
-137 RKLGCPDGIASVAG
+137 LKHGCPKGVASIAG
-151 AHHGKPQDGTEVDKQ
+151 AHHGRPSALADVYDQISGACTAVENFYGKRGKYRQLFESLWKEWIDFSLE
-166 FTCWEVNYYP
+166 CA
-176 EEQKG
+176 
-181 IWEGFWNELL
+181 GFSELSDL
-191 QAALQD
+191 PDMAVPAQVVI
-197 SGYSG
+197 SGML
-202 VDALPVLNQ
+202 V
-211 PEEILLTGLL
+211 T
-221 IMADWIASNTTYFPL
+221 ADWIASNTTYFPL

-385 LFAGHSNLNIESDSG
+385 LFTGHSNLNIESDSG

-497 TDSEKHRAKHTEA
+497 TDSEKRRAKHTEA
-510 YVDKTIADEAWKHSL
+510 HVDKTIADEAWKHSL

-633 RRGLIIVGTQ
+633 RRRLIIVGTQ

-771 NYLISKPSNKKGKCL
+771 NYLISKPSNKKGKGL

-810 PSVDVIALMCDREG
+810 PSVDVIALMRDREG
-824 LIRIIADKPETIIPA
+824 LIRIIADKSETIIPA

>member
-1 MLTTWDTR
+1 MNRFSKELAAAVAKSDRENGNDWLPFWMHSFDTAGIMEKLAQKR
-9 PIGKGAKMRR
+9 LPESISDYLCAECGGREKLFSTLKFCALVHDIGK
-19 MLDRSRLLA
+19 L
-28 GKTDPENSNL
+28 T
-38 WLPLW
+38 
-43 MHLRDTA
+43 
-50 EIMELLVRKWLPDS
+50 IV
-64 VKRASGL
+64 
-71 EEEEL
+71 
-76 VQLARFLGWGHDLGK
+76 
-91 AILIFQSTI
+91 FQSRI
-100 MQCLPEAKQRLE
+100 YDAVDFSPFADCVELPKSGSLVNAS
-112 RLTPLNCQKL
+112 N
-122 NRCETPHARASEAIL
+122 TPHALASEAIL
-137 RKLGCPDGIASVAG
+137 LKLGCREGVASIAG
-151 AHHGKPQDGTEVDKQ
+151 AHHGRPSAWADARDQISGACTAVENFYGKRGKYRQLFESLWKEWIDFSLE
-166 FTCWEVNYYP
+166 CA
-176 EEQKG
+176 
-181 IWEGFWNELL
+181 GFSELSDL
-191 QAALQD
+191 PDMAVPAQVVI
-197 SGYSG
+197 SGML
-202 VDALPVLNQ
+202 V
-211 PEEILLTGLL
+211 T
-221 IMADWIASNTTYFPL
+221 ADWIASNTTYFPL

-385 LFAGHSNLNIESDSG
+385 LFTGHSNLNIESDSG

-633 RRGLIIVGTQ
+633 RHGLIIVGTQ

-757 ENKLRTGKKRSSAE
+757 ENKLRTDEKENNAKKYR
-771 NYLISKPSNKKGKCL
+771 IKKPSNRKGKCL
-786 DGWLDNDIK
+786 DDWLNNDIK
-795 PNNEQTGE
+795 SNNEQTGE

-810 PSVDVIALMCDREG
+810 PSVDVIALMRDREG
-824 LIRIIADKPETIIPA
+824 LIRIIADKPEMIIPA

>member
-1 MLTTWDTR
+1 MHSFDTAGIMEKLAQKR
-9 PIGKGAKMRR
+9 LPESISDYLCAECGGREKLFSTLKFCALVHDIGK
-19 MLDRSRLLA
+19 L
-28 GKTDPENSNL
+28 T
-38 WLPLW
+38 
-43 MHLRDTA
+43 
-50 EIMELLVRKWLPDS
+50 IV
-64 VKRASGL
+64 
-71 EEEEL
+71 
-76 VQLARFLGWGHDLGK
+76 
-91 AILIFQSTI
+91 FQSRI
-100 MQCLPEAKQRLE
+100 YDAVDFSPFADCVELPKSSSLGNASD
-112 RLTPLNCQKL
+112 
-122 NRCETPHARASEAIL
+122 TPHALASEAIL
-137 RKLGCPDGIASVAG
+137 LKLGCREGVASIAG
-151 AHHGKPQDGTEVDKQ
+151 AHHGRPSALADVCDQISGACTAVENFYGKRGKYRQLFESLWKEWIDFSLE
-166 FTCWEVNYYP
+166 CA
-176 EEQKG
+176 
-181 IWEGFWNELL
+181 GFSELSDL
-191 QAALQD
+191 PDMAVPAQVVI
-197 SGYSG
+197 SGM
-202 VDALPVLNQ
+202 
-211 PEEILLTGLL
+211 L
-221 IMADWIASNTTYFPL
+221 ITADWIASNTTYFPL

-356 AGGLAED
+356 ADGLAED

-379 NEDYRE
+379 NENYRE
-385 LFAGHSNLNIESDSG
+385 LFTGHSNLNIESDSG

-572 GGCVGVIVNTVRKA
+572 GGCVGLIVNTVRKA

-633 RRGLIIVGTQ
+633 RHGLIIVGTQ

-687 SCFVLD
+687 CCFVLD

-731 LVQQTYDET
+731 LVQRVYDE
-740 NNEML
+740 NDDRML

-750 GMKKAQE
+750 GMESAQE
-757 ENKLRTGKKRSSAE
+757 EYVKKTKKKERNAC
-771 NYLISKPSNKKGKCL
+771 NWLIGKPSERKGKSL
-786 DGWLDNDIK
+786 DGWLDNAIGLSS
-795 PNNEQTGE
+795 EQAGE
-803 KAVRDGD
+803 RAVRDGD
-810 PSVDVIALMCDREG
+810 PSIDVIALMRDAEG
-824 LIRIIADKPETIIPA
+824 QIHTVSDECERVIPA

-853 QKLRLPGFFGRRWK
+853 QKLRLPGFFGRRWN
-867 IDDTIEQLETETQN
+867 IDSTITQLESETKSN
-881 VFSAW
+881 FSAW
-886 QDSALLKEEVVLLFD
+886 QDSALLKEELVLLFD
-901 EDLNADLAGVQL
+901 NELNAVLGEVRL

-918 TGLTYVKE
+918 TGLTYEKE

>member
-1 MLTTWDTR
+1 MNRLSKELAAAVAKSDRENGNDWLPFWMHSFDTAGIMEKLAQR
-9 PIGKGAKMRR
+9 RLPESISDYLCAECGGREKLFSTLKFCALVHDIGK
-19 MLDRSRLLA
+19 L
-28 GKTDPENSNL
+28 T
-38 WLPLW
+38 
-43 MHLRDTA
+43 
-50 EIMELLVRKWLPDS
+50 IV
-64 VKRASGL
+64 
-71 EEEEL
+71 
-76 VQLARFLGWGHDLGK
+76 
-91 AILIFQSTI
+91 FQSRI
-100 MQCLPEAKQRLE
+100 YDAVDFSPFAVCVELPKSSSLVNASD
-112 RLTPLNCQKL
+112 
-122 NRCETPHARASEAIL
+122 TPHALASEAIL
-137 RKLGCPDGIASVAG
+137 LKLGCREGVASIAG
-151 AHHGKPQDGTEVDKQ
+151 AHHGRPSAWADVRDQISGACTAVENFYGKRGKYRQLFESLWKEWLDYSLESA
-166 FTCWEVNYYP
+166 
-176 EEQKG
+176 
-181 IWEGFWNELL
+181 GFSDL
-191 QAALQD
+191 
-197 SGYSG
+197 S
-202 VDALPVLNQ
+202 ALPDISVPAQ
-211 PEEILLTGLL
+211 VVISGML
-221 IMADWIASNTTYFPL
+221 ITADWIASNTTYFPL
-236 ISADQKG
+236 ISADEQG
-243 EFGDYPK
+243 QFSDYPE
-250 RIENAW
+250 RTEAAW
-256 TTIGFPNMWE
+256 NKIHFTDIWNST
-266 SKARF
+266 ARF

-385 LFAGHSNLNIESDSG
+385 LFTGHSNLNIESDSG

-497 TDSEKHRAKHTEA
+497 TDSEKRRAKHTEA
-510 YVDKTIADEAWKHSL
+510 HVDKTIADEAWKHSL

-633 RRGLIIVGTQ
+633 RHGLIIVGTQ

-687 SCFVLD
+687 CCFVLD

-750 GMKKAQE
+750 GMKKAKDE
-757 ENKLRTGKKRSSAE
+757 SKFRTDEKENNAKKYR
-771 NYLISKPSNKKGKCL
+771 IKKPSNRKGKCL
-786 DGWLDNDIK
+786 DDWLNNDIK
-795 PNNEQTGE
+795 SNNEQTGE

-810 PSVDVIALMCDREG
+810 PSVDVIALMRDGEG

>member
-1 MLTTWDTR
+1 MNRLSKELAAAVAKSDRENGNDWLPFWMHSFDTAGIMEKLAQKR
-9 PIGKGAKMRR
+9 LPESISDYLCAECGGREKLFSTLKFCALVHDIGK
-19 MLDRSRLLA
+19 L
-28 GKTDPENSNL
+28 T
-38 WLPLW
+38 
-43 MHLRDTA
+43 
-50 EIMELLVRKWLPDS
+50 IV
-64 VKRASGL
+64 
-71 EEEEL
+71 
-76 VQLARFLGWGHDLGK
+76 
-91 AILIFQSTI
+91 FQSRI
-100 MQCLPEAKQRLE
+100 YDAVDFSPFADCVELPKSSSLGNASD
-112 RLTPLNCQKL
+112 
-122 NRCETPHARASEAIL
+122 TPHALASEAIL
-137 RKLGCPDGIASVAG
+137 LKLGCREGVASIAG
-151 AHHGKPQDGTEVDKQ
+151 AHHGRPSAWADVRDQISGACTAVENFYGKRGKYRQLFEVLWKEWID
-166 FTCWEVNYYP
+166 FSLECA
-176 EEQKG
+176 
-181 IWEGFWNELL
+181 GFSELSDL
-191 QAALQD
+191 PDMAVPAQVVI
-197 SGYSG
+197 SGML
-202 VDALPVLNQ
+202 V
-211 PEEILLTGLL
+211 T
-221 IMADWIASNTTYFPL
+221 ADWIASNTTYFPL

-385 LFAGHSNLNIESDSG
+385 LFTGHSNLNIESDSG

-447 VVVDECHAY
+447 VVVDKCHAY

-572 GGCVGVIVNTVRKA
+572 GGCVGLIVNTVRKA

-633 RRGLIIVGTQ
+633 RHGLIIVGTQ

-757 ENKLRTGKKRSSAE
+757 ENKLRTGKKRRSAE

-810 PSVDVIALMCDREG
+810 PSVDVIALMRDGEG
-824 LIRIIADKPETIIPA
+824 LIRIIADKSETIIPA
-839 DRPPSREEALLIAR
+839 DRPPSREEALLITR

>member
-1 MLTTWDTR
+1 MNRLSKELAAAVAKSDRENGNDWLPFWMHSFDTAGIMEKLAQKR
-9 PIGKGAKMRR
+9 LPESISDYLCAECGSREKLFSTLKFCALVHDIGK
-19 MLDRSRLLA
+19 L
-28 GKTDPENSNL
+28 T
-38 WLPLW
+38 
-43 MHLRDTA
+43 
-50 EIMELLVRKWLPDS
+50 IV
-64 VKRASGL
+64 
-71 EEEEL
+71 
-76 VQLARFLGWGHDLGK
+76 
-91 AILIFQSTI
+91 FQSRI
-100 MQCLPEAKQRLE
+100 YDAVDFSPFAVCVELPKSGSLVNASD
-112 RLTPLNCQKL
+112 
-122 NRCETPHARASEAIL
+122 TPHALASEAIL
-137 RKLGCPDGIASVAG
+137 LKLGCREGVASIAG
-151 AHHGKPQDGTEVDKQ
+151 AHHGRPSAWTDVRDQISGACTAVENFYGKRWKYRKLFESLWKEWIDFSLE
-166 FTCWEVNYYP
+166 CA
-176 EEQKG
+176 
-181 IWEGFWNELL
+181 GFSELSDL
-191 QAALQD
+191 PDMAVPAQVVI
-197 SGYSG
+197 SGML
-202 VDALPVLNQ
+202 V
-211 PEEILLTGLL
+211 T
-221 IMADWIASNTTYFPL
+221 ADWIASNTTYFPL

-356 AGGLAED
+356 ADGLAED

-385 LFAGHSNLNIESDSG
+385 LFTGHSNLNIESDSG

-461 QYLDMAIKWLG
+461 KYLDMAIQWLG

-485 PEKRRAELIEAY
+485 PAKRRAELV
-497 TDSEKHRAKHTEA
+497 EA
-510 YVDKTIADEAWKHSL
+510 YVGRGLKCIDDAWKSSL
-525 AYPLLTYTENN
+525 AYPLLTYTEKNF
-536 AVKQKALAFDGEN
+536 VKQKALSFSGEQ
-549 KEVSV
+549 KEISV
-554 RRIIRDE
+554 KTIYRDE
-561 VAATAGYAVER
+561 VTARAGYAAER

-633 RRGLIIVGTQ
+633 RRRLIIVGTQ

-731 LVQQTYDET
+731 LVQRVYDE
-740 NNEML
+740 NDDRML

-750 GMKKAQE
+750 GMESAQE
-757 ENKLRTGKKRSSAE
+757 EYVKKTKKKERNAC
-771 NYLISKPSNKKGKCL
+771 NWLIGKPSERKGKSL
-786 DGWLDNDIK
+786 DGWLDNAIGLSS
-795 PNNEQTGE
+795 EQAGE
-803 KAVRDGD
+803 RAVRDGD
-810 PSVDVIALMCDREG
+810 PSIDVIALMRDAEG
-824 LIRIIADKPETIIPA
+824 QIHTVSDECERVIPA

-853 QKLRLPGFFGRRWK
+853 QKLRLPGFFGRRWN
-867 IDDTIEQLETETQN
+867 IDSTITQLESETKSN
-881 VFSAW
+881 FSAW
-886 QDSALLKEEVVLLFD
+886 QDSALLKEELVLLFD
-901 EDLNADLAGVQL
+901 NELNAVLGEVRL

-918 TGLTYVKE
+918 TGLTYEKE

>member
-1 MLTTWDTR
+1 MNRLSKELAAAVAKSDRESGNDWLPFWMHSFDTAGIMEKLAQKR
-9 PIGKGAKMRR
+9 LPESISDYLCAECGGREKLFSTLKFCALVHDIGKV
-19 MLDRSRLLA
+19 
-28 GKTDPENSNL
+28 T
-38 WLPLW
+38 
-43 MHLRDTA
+43 
-50 EIMELLVRKWLPDS
+50 V
-64 VKRASGL
+64 V
-71 EEEEL
+71 
-76 VQLARFLGWGHDLGK
+76 
-91 AILIFQSTI
+91 FQSRI
-100 MQCLPEAKQRLE
+100 RDAVEFSPFAEYVDLPKSGSFE
-112 RLTPLNCQKL
+112 RIS
-122 NRCETPHARASEAIL
+122 ETPHALASEAIL
-137 RKLGCPDGIASVAG
+137 LKFGCLRGIASIAG
-151 AHHGKPQDGTEVDKQ
+151 AHHGKPTALTADVCNQ
-166 FTCWEVNYYP
+166 
-176 EEQKG
+176 
-181 IWEGFWNELL
+181 IEGGYKNPDNFYGRGMKYKSLF
-191 QAALQD
+191 D
-197 SGYSG
+197 SLWKEWLDYSLESAG
-202 VDALPVLNQ
+202 FSDLSALPDISVPAQ
-211 PEEILLTGLL
+211 VVISGML
-221 IMADWIASNTTYFPL
+221 ITADWIASNTTYFPL
-236 ISADQKG
+236 ISADEQG
-243 EFGDYPK
+243 QFSDYPE
-250 RIENAW
+250 RTEAAW
-256 TTIGFPNMWE
+256 NKIHFTDIWNST
-266 SKARF
+266 ARF

-385 LFAGHSNLNIESDSG
+385 LFTGHSNLNIESDSG

-461 QYLDMAIKWLG
+461 KYLDMAIQWLG

-485 PEKRRAELIEAY
+485 PAKRRAELV
-497 TDSEKHRAKHTEA
+497 EA
-510 YVDKTIADEAWKHSL
+510 YVGRGLKCIDDAWKSSL

-536 AVKQKALAFDGEN
+536 TVKQKALAFDGEN

-687 SCFVLD
+687 CCFVLD

-731 LVQQTYDET
+731 LVQRVYDE
-740 NNEML
+740 NDDRML

-750 GMKKAQE
+750 GMESAQE
-757 ENKLRTGKKRSSAE
+757 EYVKKTKKKERNAC
-771 NYLISKPSNKKGKCL
+771 NWLIGKPSERKGKSL
-786 DGWLDNDIK
+786 DGWLDNAIGLSS
-795 PNNEQTGE
+795 EQAGE
-803 KAVRDGD
+803 RAVRDGD
-810 PSVDVIALMCDREG
+810 PSIDVIALMRDAEG
-824 LIRIIADKPETIIPA
+824 QIHTVSDECERVIPA

-853 QKLRLPGFFGRRWK
+853 QKLRLPGFFGRRWN
-867 IDDTIEQLETETQN
+867 IDSTITQLESETKSN
-881 VFSAW
+881 FSAW
-886 QDSALLKEEVVLLFD
+886 QDSALLKEELVLLFD
-901 EDLNADLAGVQL
+901 NELNAVLGEVRL

-918 TGLTYVKE
+918 TGLTYEKE

>member
-1 MLTTWDTR
+1 MHSFDTAGIMEKLAQKR
-9 PIGKGAKMRR
+9 LPESISDYLCAECGGREKLFSTLKFCALVHDIGK
-19 MLDRSRLLA
+19 L
-28 GKTDPENSNL
+28 T
-38 WLPLW
+38 
-43 MHLRDTA
+43 
-50 EIMELLVRKWLPDS
+50 IV
-64 VKRASGL
+64 
-71 EEEEL
+71 
-76 VQLARFLGWGHDLGK
+76 
-91 AILIFQSTI
+91 FQSRI
-100 MQCLPEAKQRLE
+100 YDAVDFSPFADCVELPKSSSLGNASD
-112 RLTPLNCQKL
+112 
-122 NRCETPHARASEAIL
+122 TPHALASEAIL
-137 RKLGCPDGIASVAG
+137 LKLGCREGVASIAG
-151 AHHGKPQDGTEVDKQ
+151 AHHGRPSALADVCDQISGACTAVENFYGKRGKYRQLFESLWKEWIDFSLE
-166 FTCWEVNYYP
+166 CA
-176 EEQKG
+176 
-181 IWEGFWNELL
+181 GFSELSDL
-191 QAALQD
+191 PDMAVPAQVVI
-197 SGYSG
+197 SGM
-202 VDALPVLNQ
+202 
-211 PEEILLTGLL
+211 L
-221 IMADWIASNTTYFPL
+221 ITADWIASNTTYFPL

-356 AGGLAED
+356 ADGLAED

-379 NEDYRE
+379 NENYRE
-385 LFAGHSNLNIESDSG
+385 LFTGHSNLNIESDSG

-572 GGCVGVIVNTVRKA
+572 GGCVGLIVNTVRKA

-624 VGKHSTPES
+624 VGKRSTPES

-757 ENKLRTGKKRSSAE
+757 ENKLRTDEKENNAKKYR
-771 NYLISKPSNKKGKCL
+771 IKKPSNRKGKCL
-786 DGWLDNDIK
+786 DDWLNNDIK
-795 PNNEQTGE
+795 SNNEQTGE

-810 PSVDVIALMCDREG
+810 PSVDVIALMRDGEG

>member
-1 MLTTWDTR
+1 MNRLSKELAAAVAKSDRENGNDWLPFWMHSFDTAGIMEKLAQKR
-9 PIGKGAKMRR
+9 LPESISDYLCAECGGREKLFSTLKFCALVHDIGKV
-19 MLDRSRLLA
+19 
-28 GKTDPENSNL
+28 T
-38 WLPLW
+38 
-43 MHLRDTA
+43 
-50 EIMELLVRKWLPDS
+50 V
-64 VKRASGL
+64 V
-71 EEEEL
+71 
-76 VQLARFLGWGHDLGK
+76 
-91 AILIFQSTI
+91 FQSRI
-100 MQCLPEAKQRLE
+100 RDAVEFSPFAEYVDLPKSGSFE
-112 RLTPLNCQKL
+112 RIS
-122 NRCETPHARASEAIL
+122 ETPHALASEAIL
-137 RKLGCPDGIASVAG
+137 LKFGCLRGIASIAG
-151 AHHGKPQDGTEVDKQ
+151 AHHGKPTALTADVCNQ
-166 FTCWEVNYYP
+166 
-176 EEQKG
+176 
-181 IWEGFWNELL
+181 IEGGYKNPDNFYGRGMKYKSLF
-191 QAALQD
+191 D
-197 SGYSG
+197 SLWKEWLDYSLESAG
-202 VDALPVLNQ
+202 FSDLSALPDISVPAQ
-211 PEEILLTGLL
+211 VVISGML
-221 IMADWIASNTTYFPL
+221 ITADWIASNTTYFPL
-236 ISADQKG
+236 ISADEQG
-243 EFGDYPK
+243 QFSDYPE
-250 RIENAW
+250 RTEAAW
-256 TTIGFPNMWE
+256 NKIHFTDIWNST
-266 SKARF
+266 ARF

-320 LALSEILAARAGAG
+320 LALSEILAAGAGAG

-461 QYLDMAIKWLG
+461 KYLDMAIQWLG

-485 PEKRRAELIEAY
+485 PAKRRAELV
-497 TDSEKHRAKHTEA
+497 EA
-510 YVDKTIADEAWKHSL
+510 YVGRGLKCIDDAWKSSL

-536 AVKQKALAFDGEN
+536 TVKQKALAFDGEN

-687 SCFVLD
+687 CCFVLD

-731 LVQQTYDET
+731 LVQRVYDE
-740 NNEML
+740 NDDRML

-750 GMKKAQE
+750 GMESAQE
-757 ENKLRTGKKRSSAE
+757 EYVKKTKKKERNAC
-771 NYLISKPSNKKGKCL
+771 NWLIGKPSERKGKSL
-786 DGWLDNDIK
+786 DGWLDNAIGLSS
-795 PNNEQTGE
+795 EQAGE
-803 KAVRDGD
+803 RAVRDGD
-810 PSVDVIALMCDREG
+810 PSIDVIALMRDAEG
-824 LIRIIADKPETIIPA
+824 QIHTVSDECERVIPA

-853 QKLRLPGFFGRRWK
+853 QKLRLPGFFGRRWN
-867 IDDTIEQLETETQN
+867 IDSTITQLESETKSN
-881 VFSAW
+881 FSAW
-886 QDSALLKEEVVLLFD
+886 QDSALLKEELVLLFD
-901 EDLNADLAGVQL
+901 NELNAVLGEVRL

-918 TGLTYVKE
+918 TGLTYEKE

>member
-1 MLTTWDTR
+1 MHSFDTAGIMEKLAQKR
-9 PIGKGAKMRR
+9 LPESISDYLCAECGGREKLFSTLKFCALVHDIGK
-19 MLDRSRLLA
+19 L
-28 GKTDPENSNL
+28 T
-38 WLPLW
+38 
-43 MHLRDTA
+43 
-50 EIMELLVRKWLPDS
+50 IV
-64 VKRASGL
+64 
-71 EEEEL
+71 
-76 VQLARFLGWGHDLGK
+76 
-91 AILIFQSTI
+91 FQSRI
-100 MQCLPEAKQRLE
+100 YDVVDFSPFADCVELPKSSSLGNASD
-112 RLTPLNCQKL
+112 
-122 NRCETPHARASEAIL
+122 TPHALASEAIL
-137 RKLGCPDGIASVAG
+137 LKLGCREGVASIAG
-151 AHHGKPQDGTEVDKQ
+151 AHHGRPSALADVCDQISGACTAVENFYGKRGKYRQLFESLWKEWIDFSLE
-166 FTCWEVNYYP
+166 CA
-176 EEQKG
+176 
-181 IWEGFWNELL
+181 GFSELSDL
-191 QAALQD
+191 PDMAVPAQVVI
-197 SGYSG
+197 SGM
-202 VDALPVLNQ
+202 
-211 PEEILLTGLL
+211 L
-221 IMADWIASNTTYFPL
+221 ITADWIASNTTYFPL

-356 AGGLAED
+356 ADGLAED

-379 NEDYRE
+379 NENYRE
-385 LFAGHSNLNIESDSG
+385 LFTGHSNLNIESDSG

-572 GGCVGVIVNTVRKA
+572 GGCVGLIVNTVRKA

-624 VGKHSTPES
+624 VGKRSTPES

-757 ENKLRTGKKRSSAE
+757 ENKLRTGKKRRSAE

-810 PSVDVIALMCDREG
+810 PSVDVIALMRDREG
-824 LIRIIADKPETIIPA
+824 LIRIIADKSETIIPA

-867 IDDTIEQLETETQN
+867 IDDTIEQLEAETQN

-918 TGLTYVKE
+918 TGLTYEKE

>member
-1 MLTTWDTR
+1 MNRFSKELAAAVAKSDRESGNDWLPFWMHSFDTAGIMEKLAQKR
-9 PIGKGAKMRR
+9 LPESISDYLCDECGGREKLFSTLKFCALVHDIGK
-19 MLDRSRLLA
+19 L
-28 GKTDPENSNL
+28 T
-38 WLPLW
+38 
-43 MHLRDTA
+43 
-50 EIMELLVRKWLPDS
+50 IV
-64 VKRASGL
+64 
-71 EEEEL
+71 
-76 VQLARFLGWGHDLGK
+76 
-91 AILIFQSTI
+91 FQSRI
-100 MQCLPEAKQRLE
+100 YDAVDFSPFADCVELPKSGSLVNASD
-112 RLTPLNCQKL
+112 
-122 NRCETPHARASEAIL
+122 TPHALASEAIL
-137 RKLGCPDGIASVAG
+137 LKLGCREGVASIAG
-151 AHHGKPQDGTEVDKQ
+151 AHHGRPSAWADVRDQISGACTAVENFYGKRGKYRQLFESLWKEWIDFSLE
-166 FTCWEVNYYP
+166 CA
-176 EEQKG
+176 
-181 IWEGFWNELL
+181 GFSELSDL
-191 QAALQD
+191 PDMAVPAQVVI
-197 SGYSG
+197 SGML
-202 VDALPVLNQ
+202 V
-211 PEEILLTGLL
+211 T
-221 IMADWIASNTTYFPL
+221 ADWIASNTTYFPL
-236 ISADQKG
+236 ISADNKG

-385 LFAGHSNLNIESDSG
+385 LFTGHSNLNIESDSG

-497 TDSEKHRAKHTEA
+497 TDSEKRRAKHTEA
-510 YVDKTIADEAWKHSL
+510 HVDKTIADEAWKHSL

-633 RRGLIIVGTQ
+633 RHGLIIVGTQ

-757 ENKLRTGKKRSSAE
+757 ENKLRTGKKRRSAE

>member
-1 MLTTWDTR
+1 MNRLSKELAAAVAKSDRESGNDWLPFWMHSFDTAGIMEKLAQKR
-9 PIGKGAKMRR
+9 LPESISDYLCAECGGREKLFSTLKFCALVHDIGK
-19 MLDRSRLLA
+19 L
-28 GKTDPENSNL
+28 T
-38 WLPLW
+38 
-43 MHLRDTA
+43 
-50 EIMELLVRKWLPDS
+50 IV
-64 VKRASGL
+64 
-71 EEEEL
+71 
-76 VQLARFLGWGHDLGK
+76 
-91 AILIFQSTI
+91 FQSRI
-100 MQCLPEAKQRLE
+100 YDAVDFSPFADCVELPKSGSLVNAS
-112 RLTPLNCQKL
+112 N
-122 NRCETPHARASEAIL
+122 TPHALASEAIL
-137 RKLGCPDGIASVAG
+137 LKLGCREGVASIAG
-151 AHHGKPQDGTEVDKQ
+151 AHHGRPSAWADVRDQISGACTAVENFYGKRGKYRQLFESLWKEWIDFSLE
-166 FTCWEVNYYP
+166 CA
-176 EEQKG
+176 
-181 IWEGFWNELL
+181 GFSELSDL
-191 QAALQD
+191 PDMAVPAQVVI
-197 SGYSG
+197 SGML
-202 VDALPVLNQ
+202 V
-211 PEEILLTGLL
+211 T
-221 IMADWIASNTTYFPL
+221 ADWIASNTTYFPL

-385 LFAGHSNLNIESDSG
+385 LFTGHSNLNIESDSG

-461 QYLDMAIKWLG
+461 QYLDMAIQWLG

-757 ENKLRTGKKRSSAE
+757 ENKLRTGKKRRSAE

-810 PSVDVIALMCDREG
+810 PSVDVIALMRDREG
-824 LIRIIADKPETIIPA
+824 LIRVIADKPETIIPA

-867 IDDTIEQLETETQN
+867 IDDTIEQLEAETQN

-918 TGLTYVKE
+918 TGLTYVEE

>member
-1 MLTTWDTR
+1 MNRLSKELAAAVAKSDRENGNDWLPFWMHSFDTAGIMEKLAQKR
-9 PIGKGAKMRR
+9 LPESISDYLCAECGGREKLFSTLKFCALVHDIGK
-19 MLDRSRLLA
+19 L
-28 GKTDPENSNL
+28 T
-38 WLPLW
+38 
-43 MHLRDTA
+43 
-50 EIMELLVRKWLPDS
+50 IV
-64 VKRASGL
+64 
-71 EEEEL
+71 
-76 VQLARFLGWGHDLGK
+76 
-91 AILIFQSTI
+91 FQSRI
-100 MQCLPEAKQRLE
+100 YDAVDFSPFAVCVELPKSSSLVNASD
-112 RLTPLNCQKL
+112 
-122 NRCETPHARASEAIL
+122 TPHALASEAIL
-137 RKLGCPDGIASVAG
+137 LKHGCPKGVASIAG
-151 AHHGKPQDGTEVDKQ
+151 AHHGRPSALADVCDQISGACTAVENFYGKRGKYRQLFEVLWKEWID
-166 FTCWEVNYYP
+166 FSLECA
-176 EEQKG
+176 
-181 IWEGFWNELL
+181 GFSELSDL
-191 QAALQD
+191 PDMAVPAQVVI
-197 SGYSG
+197 SGML
-202 VDALPVLNQ
+202 V
-211 PEEILLTGLL
+211 T
-221 IMADWIASNTTYFPL
+221 ADWIASNTTYFPL

-497 TDSEKHRAKHTEA
+497 ADSEKHRAKHTEA
-510 YVDKTIADEAWKHSL
+510 HVDKKTADEAWKHSL

-536 AVKQKALAFDGEN
+536 TVKQKALAFDGEN

-633 RRGLIIVGTQ
+633 RHGLIIVGTQ

-757 ENKLRTGKKRSSAE
+757 ENKLRTDEKENNAKKYR
-771 NYLISKPSNKKGKCL
+771 IKKPSNRKGKCL
-786 DGWLDNDIK
+786 DDWLNNDIK
-795 PNNEQTGE
+795 SNNEQTGE
-803 KAVRDGD
+803 KAVHDGD
-810 PSVDVIALMCDREG
+810 PSVDVIALMRDREG

-867 IDDTIEQLETETQN
+867 IDDTIEQLEAETQN

>member
-1 MLTTWDTR
+1 MNVFSKELSAAVAKSDRENGNDWLPFWMHSFDTAGIMEKLAQKR
-9 PIGKGAKMRR
+9 LPESISDYLCAECGGREKLFSTLKFCALVHDIGK
-19 MLDRSRLLA
+19 L
-28 GKTDPENSNL
+28 T
-38 WLPLW
+38 
-43 MHLRDTA
+43 
-50 EIMELLVRKWLPDS
+50 IV
-64 VKRASGL
+64 
-71 EEEEL
+71 
-76 VQLARFLGWGHDLGK
+76 
-91 AILIFQSTI
+91 FQSRI
-100 MQCLPEAKQRLE
+100 YDAVDFSPFADCVELPKSSSLGNASD
-112 RLTPLNCQKL
+112 
-122 NRCETPHARASEAIL
+122 TPHALASEAIL
-137 RKLGCPDGIASVAG
+137 LKLGCREGVASIAG
-151 AHHGKPQDGTEVDKQ
+151 AHHGRPSALADVCDQISGACTAVENFYGKRGKYRQLFESFWKEWIDFSLE
-166 FTCWEVNYYP
+166 CA
-176 EEQKG
+176 
-181 IWEGFWNELL
+181 GFSELSDL
-191 QAALQD
+191 PDMAVPAQVVI
-197 SGYSG
+197 SGM
-202 VDALPVLNQ
+202 
-211 PEEILLTGLL
+211 L
-221 IMADWIASNTTYFPL
+221 ITADWIASNTTYFPL

-356 AGGLAED
+356 ADGLAED

-379 NEDYRE
+379 NENYRE
-385 LFAGHSNLNIESDSG
+385 LFTGHSNLNIESDSG

-572 GGCVGVIVNTVRKA
+572 GGCVGLIVNTVRKA

-624 VGKHSTPES
+624 VGKRSTPES

-757 ENKLRTGKKRSSAE
+757 ENKLRTGKKRRSAE

-810 PSVDVIALMCDREG
+810 PSVDVIALMRDREG
-824 LIRIIADKPETIIPA
+824 LIRIIADKSETIIPA

-867 IDDTIEQLETETQN
+867 IDDTIEQLEAETQN

-918 TGLTYVKE
+918 TGLTYEKE

>member
-1 MLTTWDTR
+1 MHSFDTAGIMEKLAQKR
-9 PIGKGAKMRR
+9 LPESISDYLCAECGGREKLFSTLKFCALVHDIGKV
-19 MLDRSRLLA
+19 
-28 GKTDPENSNL
+28 T
-38 WLPLW
+38 
-43 MHLRDTA
+43 
-50 EIMELLVRKWLPDS
+50 V
-64 VKRASGL
+64 V
-71 EEEEL
+71 
-76 VQLARFLGWGHDLGK
+76 
-91 AILIFQSTI
+91 FQSRI
-100 MQCLPEAKQRLE
+100 RDAVEFSPFAEYVDLPKSGSFE
-112 RLTPLNCQKL
+112 RIS
-122 NRCETPHARASEAIL
+122 ETPHALASEAIL
-137 RKLGCPDGIASVAG
+137 LKFGCLRGIASIAG
-151 AHHGKPQDGTEVDKQ
+151 AHHGKPTALTADVCNQ
-166 FTCWEVNYYP
+166 
-176 EEQKG
+176 
-181 IWEGFWNELL
+181 IEGGYKNPDNFYGRGMKYKSLF
-191 QAALQD
+191 D
-197 SGYSG
+197 SLWKEWLDYSLESAG
-202 VDALPVLNQ
+202 FSDLSALPDISVPAQ
-211 PEEILLTGLL
+211 VVISGML
-221 IMADWIASNTTYFPL
+221 ITADWIASNTTYFPL
-236 ISADQKG
+236 ISADEQG
-243 EFGDYPK
+243 QFSDYPE
-250 RIENAW
+250 RTEAAW
-256 TTIGFPNMWE
+256 NKIHFTDIWNST
-266 SKARF
+266 ARF

-385 LFAGHSNLNIESDSG
+385 LFTGHSNLNIESDSG

-461 QYLDMAIKWLG
+461 KYLDMAIQWLG

-485 PEKRRAELIEAY
+485 PAKRRAELV
-497 TDSEKHRAKHTEA
+497 EA
-510 YVDKTIADEAWKHSL
+510 YVGRGLKCIDDAWKSSL
-525 AYPLLTYTENN
+525 AYPLLTYTEKNF
-536 AVKQKALAFDGEN
+536 VKQKALAFDGEN

-572 GGCVGVIVNTVRKA
+572 GGCVGLIVNTVRKA

-687 SCFVLD
+687 CCFVLD

-731 LVQQTYDET
+731 LVQRVYDE
-740 NNEML
+740 NDDRML

-750 GMKKAQE
+750 GMESAQE
-757 ENKLRTGKKRSSAE
+757 EYVKKTKKKERNAC
-771 NYLISKPSNKKGKCL
+771 NWLIGKPSERKGKSL
-786 DGWLDNDIK
+786 DGWLDNAIGLSS
-795 PNNEQTGE
+795 EQAGE
-803 KAVRDGD
+803 RAVRDGD
-810 PSVDVIALMCDREG
+810 PSIDVIALMRDAEG
-824 LIRIIADKPETIIPA
+824 QIHTVSDECERVIPA

-853 QKLRLPGFFGRRWK
+853 QKLRLPGFFGRRWN
-867 IDDTIEQLETETQN
+867 IDSTITQLESETKSN
-881 VFSAW
+881 FSAW
-886 QDSALLKEEVVLLFD
+886 QDSALLKEELVLLFD
-901 EDLNADLAGVQL
+901 NELNAVLGEVRL

-918 TGLTYVKE
+918 TGLTYEKE

>member
-1 MLTTWDTR
+1 MNRLSKELAAAVAKSDRENGNDWLPFWMHSFDTAGIMEKLAQKR
-9 PIGKGAKMRR
+9 LPESISDYLCAECGGREKLFSTLKFCALVHDIGK
-19 MLDRSRLLA
+19 L
-28 GKTDPENSNL
+28 T
-38 WLPLW
+38 
-43 MHLRDTA
+43 
-50 EIMELLVRKWLPDS
+50 IV
-64 VKRASGL
+64 
-71 EEEEL
+71 
-76 VQLARFLGWGHDLGK
+76 
-91 AILIFQSTI
+91 FQSRI
-100 MQCLPEAKQRLE
+100 YDAVDFSPFADCVELPKSGSLVNASD
-112 RLTPLNCQKL
+112 
-122 NRCETPHARASEAIL
+122 TPHALASEAIL
-137 RKLGCPDGIASVAG
+137 LKLGCREGVASIAG
-151 AHHGKPQDGTEVDKQ
+151 AHHGRPSAWADVRDQISGACTAVENFYGKRGKYRQLFESLWKEWIDFSLE
-166 FTCWEVNYYP
+166 CA
-176 EEQKG
+176 
-181 IWEGFWNELL
+181 GFSELSDL
-191 QAALQD
+191 PDMAVPAQVVI
-197 SGYSG
+197 SGML
-202 VDALPVLNQ
+202 V
-211 PEEILLTGLL
+211 T
-221 IMADWIASNTTYFPL
+221 ADWIASNTTYFPL

-385 LFAGHSNLNIESDSG
+385 LFTGHSNLNIESDSG

-497 TDSEKHRAKHTEA
+497 TDSEKRRAKHTEA
-510 YVDKTIADEAWKHSL
+510 HVDKTIADEAWKHSL

-586 QEIAAE
+586 QEIEAE

-687 SCFVLD
+687 CCFVLD

-757 ENKLRTGKKRSSAE
+757 ENKLRTGKKRRSAE

-810 PSVDVIALMCDREG
+810 PSVDVIALMRDGEG

-853 QKLRLPGFFGRRWK
+853 QKLRLPGFFGRRWN
-867 IDDTIEQLETETQN
+867 IDSTITQLESETKSN
-881 VFSAW
+881 FSAW
-886 QDSALLKEEVVLLFD
+886 QDSALLKEELVLLFD
-901 EDLNADLAGVQL
+901 NELNAVLGEVRL

-918 TGLTYVKE
+918 TGLTYEKE

>member
-1 MLTTWDTR
+1 MHSFDTAGIMEKLAQKR
-9 PIGKGAKMRR
+9 LPESISDYLCAECGGREKLFSTLKFCALVHDIGKV
-19 MLDRSRLLA
+19 
-28 GKTDPENSNL
+28 T
-38 WLPLW
+38 
-43 MHLRDTA
+43 
-50 EIMELLVRKWLPDS
+50 V
-64 VKRASGL
+64 V
-71 EEEEL
+71 
-76 VQLARFLGWGHDLGK
+76 
-91 AILIFQSTI
+91 FQSRI
-100 MQCLPEAKQRLE
+100 RDAVEFSPFAEYVDLPKSGSFE
-112 RLTPLNCQKL
+112 RIS
-122 NRCETPHARASEAIL
+122 ETPHALASEAIL
-137 RKLGCPDGIASVAG
+137 LKFGCLRGIASIAG
-151 AHHGKPQDGTEVDKQ
+151 AHHGKPTALTADVCNQ
-166 FTCWEVNYYP
+166 
-176 EEQKG
+176 
-181 IWEGFWNELL
+181 IEGGYKNPDNFYGRGMKYKSLFDSLWKEWIDFSLECAGFSELSDL
-191 QAALQD
+191 PDMAVPAQVVI
-197 SGYSG
+197 SGML
-202 VDALPVLNQ
+202 V
-211 PEEILLTGLL
+211 T
-221 IMADWIASNTTYFPL
+221 ADWIASNTTYFPL
-236 ISADQKG
+236 ISADEQG
-243 EFGDYPK
+243 QFSDYPE
-250 RIENAW
+250 RTEAAW
-256 TTIGFPNMWE
+256 NKIHFTDIWNST
-266 SKARF
+266 ARF

-356 AGGLAED
+356 ADGLAED

-385 LFAGHSNLNIESDSG
+385 LFTGHSNLNIESDSG

-461 QYLDMAIKWLG
+461 KYLDMAIQWLG

-485 PEKRRAELIEAY
+485 PAKRRAELV
-497 TDSEKHRAKHTEA
+497 EA
-510 YVDKTIADEAWKHSL
+510 YVGRGLKCIDDAWKSSL
-525 AYPLLTYTENN
+525 AYPLLTYTEKNF
-536 AVKQKALAFDGEN
+536 VKQKALSFSGEQ
-549 KEVSV
+549 KEISV
-554 RRIIRDE
+554 KTIYRDE
-561 VAATAGYAVER
+561 VTARAGYAAER

-633 RRGLIIVGTQ
+633 RHGLIIVGTQ

-687 SCFVLD
+687 CCFVLD

-731 LVQQTYDET
+731 LVQRVYDE
-740 NNEML
+740 NDDRML

-750 GMKKAQE
+750 GMESAQE
-757 ENKLRTGKKRSSAE
+757 EYVKKTKKKERNAC
-771 NYLISKPSNKKGKCL
+771 NWLIGKPSERKGKSL
-786 DGWLDNDIK
+786 DGWLDNAIGLSS
-795 PNNEQTGE
+795 EQAGE
-803 KAVRDGD
+803 RAVRDGD
-810 PSVDVIALMCDREG
+810 PSIDVIALMRDAEG
-824 LIRIIADKPETIIPA
+824 QIHTVSDECERVIPA

-853 QKLRLPGFFGRRWK
+853 QKLRLPGFFGRRWN
-867 IDDTIEQLETETQN
+867 IDSTITQLESETKSN
-881 VFSAW
+881 FSAW

>member
-1 MLTTWDTR
+1 MHSFDTAGIMEKLAQKR
-9 PIGKGAKMRR
+9 LPESISDYLCAECGGREKLFSTLKFCALVHDIGK
-19 MLDRSRLLA
+19 L
-28 GKTDPENSNL
+28 T
-38 WLPLW
+38 
-43 MHLRDTA
+43 
-50 EIMELLVRKWLPDS
+50 IV
-64 VKRASGL
+64 
-71 EEEEL
+71 
-76 VQLARFLGWGHDLGK
+76 
-91 AILIFQSTI
+91 FQSRI
-100 MQCLPEAKQRLE
+100 YDAVDFSPFADCVELPKSSSLGNASD
-112 RLTPLNCQKL
+112 
-122 NRCETPHARASEAIL
+122 TPHALASEAIL
-137 RKLGCPDGIASVAG
+137 LKLGCREGVASIAG
-151 AHHGKPQDGTEVDKQ
+151 AHHGRPSALADVCDQISGACTAVENFYGKRGKYRQLFESLWKEWIDFSLE
-166 FTCWEVNYYP
+166 CA
-176 EEQKG
+176 
-181 IWEGFWNELL
+181 GFSELSDL
-191 QAALQD
+191 PDMAVPAQVVI
-197 SGYSG
+197 SGM
-202 VDALPVLNQ
+202 
-211 PEEILLTGLL
+211 L
-221 IMADWIASNTTYFPL
+221 ITADWIASNTTYFPL

-356 AGGLAED
+356 ADGLAED

-379 NEDYRE
+379 NENYRE
-385 LFAGHSNLNIESDSG
+385 LFTGHSNLNIESDSG

-572 GGCVGVIVNTVRKA
+572 GGCVGLIVNTVRKA

-624 VGKHSTPES
+624 VGKRSTPES

-687 SCFVLD
+687 CCFVLD

-757 ENKLRTGKKRSSAE
+757 ENKLRTGKKRRSAE

-810 PSVDVIALMCDREG
+810 PSVDVIALMRDREG

-867 IDDTIEQLETETQN
+867 IDDTIEQLEAETQN